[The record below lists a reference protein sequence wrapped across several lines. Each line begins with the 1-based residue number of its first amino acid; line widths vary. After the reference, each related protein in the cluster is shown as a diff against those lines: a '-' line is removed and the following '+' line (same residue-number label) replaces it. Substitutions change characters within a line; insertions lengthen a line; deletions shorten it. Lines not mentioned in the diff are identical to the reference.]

1 MKKMY
6 FSLLLPVLLFCSLD
20 AHAVV
25 RDVTV
30 ASNTFTPATMTVN
43 VGDVV
48 KWTWVSGFHTTTSLS
63 IPAGAAAWN
72 SPITSNAT
80 TFSYTVTV
88 VGNYNYECSPH
99 SPSMAGSFTAVAA
112 MPLELQSFSGKTTG
126 SSNWLNWETVTEK
139 DVQAH
144 IVERSAD
151 GKQWAELGRRPGSL
165 NSTVLIQYELE
176 DAQPFNQT
184 YYRLRSIDFD
194 GKMAFS
200 RVVILGEKLSIT
212 KVFPNPAVDQVT
224 VQFTALA
231 EEDLRLS
238 IVDLNGR
245 LVWYQPM
252 ETKPGL
258 NTTVVP
264 MRQLPAGA
272 YDLLLTNSRKMM
284 ASLRVMK
291 K

>member
-6 FSLLLPVLLFCSLD
+6 FFLLLPALFCSMT
-20 AHAVV
+20 AHAVIHN
-25 RDVTV
+25 VTV
-30 ASNTFTPATMTVN
+30 QNFIFTPATMTVN

-48 KWTWVSGFHTTTSLS
+48 KWTWVNGGHTTTSLT

-72 SPITSNAT
+72 SPITSSVT

-88 VGNYNYECSPH
+88 AGNYNYECSPH
-99 SPSMAGSFTAVAA
+99 SPSMAGSFTAAAA

-126 SSNWLNWETVTEK
+126 SSNWLNWETLTEK

-165 NSTVLIQYELE
+165 NSTVPIQYELE

-200 RVVILGEKLSIT
+200 RVVTLGEKLSIT

-245 LVWYQPM
+245 LVWYQPV

-258 NTTVVP
+258 NTAVVP

>member
-1 MKKMY
+1 MKKLY
-6 FSLLLPVLLFCSLD
+6 FFLLLPALFYSMT
-20 AHAVV
+20 AHAVI

-30 ASNTFTPATMTVN
+30 QNFMFTPATMTVN

-48 KWTWVSGFHTTTSLS
+48 KWTWINGGHTTTSLA

-72 SPITSNAT
+72 SPLTSNST
-80 TFSYTVTV
+80 TFSYTVTTA
-88 VGNYNYECSPH
+88 GTYNYQCNPH
-99 SPSMAGSFTAVAA
+99 APDMAGSFTAVAA
-112 MPLELQSFSGKTTG
+112 MPLELRSFSGKTTV

-151 GKQWAELGRRPGSL
+151 GQQWSEVGRRTGSL
-165 NSTVLIQYELE
+165 HSTVAIRYELE
-176 DAQPFNQT
+176 DARPFGQT
-184 YYRLRSIDFD
+184 YYRLRSIDVD

-200 RVVILGEKLSIT
+200 KVILLGDRLSIT
-212 KVFPNPAVDQVT
+212 NVYPNPAVDQVT
-224 VQFTALA
+224 VQFTALV
-231 EEDLRLS
+231 EEDVRLS
-238 IVDLNGR
+238 VVDLNGR
-245 LVWYQPM
+245 LVWYQPV

-264 MRQLPAGA
+264 LRQLPAGS
-272 YDLLLTNSRKMM
+272 YDLLLSDSRKVM
-284 ASLRVMK
+284 ASLRVVK